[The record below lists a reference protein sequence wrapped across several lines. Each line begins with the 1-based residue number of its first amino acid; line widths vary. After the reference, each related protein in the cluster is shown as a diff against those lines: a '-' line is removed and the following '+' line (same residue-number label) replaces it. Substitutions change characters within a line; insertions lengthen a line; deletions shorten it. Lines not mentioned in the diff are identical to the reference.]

1 VLPSDSG
8 IVLPRS
14 LTTAA
19 TGGRLSPPGQ
29 RPESGAGLR
38 MPTKA
43 SPRAVARIASTCPR
57 LSRSQS
63 GRQRL
68 RGDRGFRACVI
79 KPPLIGRSIPIRLRQ
94 GGKGSITP
102 GLACCSPLTGLTDTL
117 GEPPGIVKTYL
128 SDHVT
133 RQLDTSS

>member
-1 VLPSDSG
+1 
-8 IVLPRS
+8 
-14 LTTAA
+14 
-19 TGGRLSPPGQ
+19 
-29 RPESGAGLR
+29 

-43 SPRAVARIASTCPR
+43 SPRAVVRIASTCPR

-79 KPPLIGRSIPIRLRQ
+79 KPPLSGGRYQSDSDRE
-94 GGKGSITP
+94 GKGSIMP

-117 GEPPGIVKTYL
+117 ANRPGIVKAYL

-133 RQLDTSS
+133 QQLDTSS